1 MTIYRSTLVFNDARP
16 AGGPAIQVSAVMKS
30 LSRRITPY
38 VLAAWLALP
47 GVAGAAGAA
56 DAAPAP
62 ADSQPVFARVGDTA
76 IGFQEY
82 ENALAVAARNKFYHG
97 KPPEGEVALLQ
108 REVGEQVVARVLLL
122 GEARR
127 RGLEPDAAA
136 VQKTLREYEQR
147 YGGSEQWKASRERVL
162 PGLTRRLE
170 EDSLMSRIEKLARE
184 APAPDD
190 QAVQVYYAGHP
201 DKFTEP
207 EQLRVSA
214 ILLRVDPGAAQAAWD
229 KAYEEAIDIVKR
241 LRGGADFATLARIH
255 SGDASAGQGG
265 DMGYLHHGMLP
276 EGPQAVMDKAQPGEI
291 SEPVRVLEGI
301 AVLRLED
308 RKAAR
313 LSGFETVRERARELL
328 RRELGEQALKD
339 LVARLKQETPIQVDE
354 SRYLPLPLPPALIAP
369 EKDAPAAGGGTGK

>member
-1 MTIYRSTLVFNDARP
+1 
-16 AGGPAIQVSAVMKS
+16 MKN
-30 LSRRITPY
+30 LPRRIIPY
-38 VLAAWLALP
+38 VLAACLALP
-47 GVAGAAGAA
+47 VAAGAA
-56 DAAPAP
+56 DVAPAP
-62 ADSQPVFARVGDTA
+62 APAAVDSQPVFARVGETA
-76 IGFQEY
+76 ISFQEY
-82 ENALAVAARNKFYHG
+82 ESALAVAARNKFYHG

-122 GEARR
+122 AEARR

-136 VQKTLREYEQR
+136 VQKTLQEYEQR

-162 PGLTRRLE
+162 PGLTQRLR
-170 EDSLMSRIEKLARE
+170 EDSLMSQIEKLARE
-184 APAPDD
+184 VPAPDD
-190 QAVQVYYAGHP
+190 QAVQAYYAGHP

-229 KAYEEAIDIVKR
+229 KAHEEAVDIVKR

-255 SGDASAGQGG
+255 SGDASAEQGG

-276 EGPQAVMDKAQPGEI
+276 DGPQAVMDKAQPGEI
-291 SEPVRVLEGI
+291 SDPVRVLEGI

-313 LSGFETVRERARELL
+313 LSSFETVRERARDLL
-328 RRELGEQALKD
+328 RRERSEQAMKD

-354 SRYLPLPLPPALIAP
+354 SRYLPLPPIAP
-369 EKDAPAAGGGTGK
+369 EKDAPAAGGKG